1 MQALIPILLAPVMV
15 VLTIY
20 YVLRMVIT
28 DVAHFSGWL
37 VGTAVRKLLFSAK
50 WIDKLYKYK
59 VI

>member
-1 MQALIPILLAPVMV
+1 MQILIPILLAPVMV

-20 YVLRMVIT
+20 FVLRMVIT

-50 WIDKLYKYK
+50 WIDKLYK
-59 VI
+59 